1 LTASC
6 PICARGHPLDVLAD
20 LPASWITA
28 PPAAPLPGY
37 ACVVARLHVIEPF
50 ELDPPDRLAF
60 WEDCMLAGRALNSL
74 FSPRKMNY
82 EIHGNTIPHLHMHLY
97 PRYAGDPYGTGPI
110 DGRATFHR
118 SSADLAHM
126 KRALVGAGAR

>member
-1 LTASC
+1 
-6 PICARGHPLDVLAD
+6 
-20 LPASWITA
+20 
-28 PPAAPLPGY
+28 
-37 ACVVARLHVIEPF
+37 
-50 ELDPPDRLAF
+50 
-60 WEDCMLAGRALNSL
+60 MLAGRALNSL

-126 KRALVGAGAR
+126 KRALVGAGRARRVG

>member
-1 LTASC
+1 
-6 PICARGHPLDVLAD
+6 
-20 LPASWITA
+20 
-28 PPAAPLPGY
+28 
-37 ACVVARLHVIEPF
+37 VVARLHVIEPF

-82 EIHGNTIPHLHMHLY
+82 EIHGNSIPHLHMHLY

-118 SSADLAHM
+118 SSTDLAHM